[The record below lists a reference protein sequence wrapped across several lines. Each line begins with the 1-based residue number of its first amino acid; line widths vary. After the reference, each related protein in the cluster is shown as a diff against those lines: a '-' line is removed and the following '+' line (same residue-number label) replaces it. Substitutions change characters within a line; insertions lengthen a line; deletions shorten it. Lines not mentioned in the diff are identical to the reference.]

1 MKGRKMNPSSSP
13 AITFMLQYTEPTAR
27 YVDYTNRDEAV
38 QLTNELELEN
48 RMQGMELLTESEIT
62 KIRQDV
68 PELQLNFEDYIGYMN
83 RSYATGKQTEE
94 VTAIFTQDTNHLQ
107 RSKVSELKEKLNQ
120 AYQNGSLLW
129 QGVISFDNQFLAQE
143 GLYDLATRQ
152 VDQQAIKAVVREALP
167 KMIDRENLSDS
178 AFWWANIH
186 LNTDNIHV
194 HFGLS
199 EVESNREQ
207 IFYQPR
213 GRMEYK
219 GNFSQKTIDR
229 LKSEVFHGLLHENT
243 RSNIIRKEQV
253 LVNLKSQL
261 LDQVFRDNQ
270 VRTATEKNFLEQAY
284 NHLPL
289 SKKWRYSSNA
299 RDFAVS
305 KFFLDR
311 YLDSYLKH
319 DGRELYQE
327 FLQETRRFL
336 EVYHNV
342 YSSDENKH
350 YEKLRHIDGRLVRLQ
365 ELSKGYQLEK
375 LLVAR
380 EEDLRERLANKIL
393 ASFRQE
399 APRIQEKERQS
410 NLSSLSQRNQELIL
424 QQYPA
429 ASMVR
434 TVKDWQ
440 KLGYQLKDGEKSLKI
455 IKPVYATYDK
465 YGNGLGEVSFIE
477 EHVYDIGQ
485 MKEDISQKQLGLKD
499 LSVLSTE
506 ELKSLVDAAKK
517 NPAPSPKE
525 VQELGIFRYALR
537 MSRLEERRSQLLT
550 QQKLLSQVDALET
563 DKPFVRFK
571 QRQLQ
576 EELKLVSLQLIP
588 NYKLSPEDRGL
599 KERLSIQ
606 FQDSVS
612 LPVDKA
618 AAKTIQLPIRRLR
631 EEINYVQGIK
641 DEGLLLFTQGK
652 SVSRQEYVKDLETH
666 VTIFQLKNR
675 IHVRNQKMIAG
686 IDEKQVAELKIENAK
701 AFQELKRLYASLSS
715 NTNQNNQLSV
725 TVSKRMEEQKVFKKS
740 NLLQSKGKAQF
751 SPEFLT
757 TLSRSLNSAQRA
769 NRRALMERE
778 REEDQERYGQE
789 QEEKEQIL

>member
-1 MKGRKMNPSSSP
+1 MSKSSSP
-13 AITFMLQYTEPTAR
+13 AVTFMLQYTEPTSR
-27 YVDYTNRDEAV
+27 YVDYMNRDEAV

-94 VTAIFTQDTNHLQ
+94 VTAIFTQDTNHMQ

-143 GLYDLATRQ
+143 GLYDLATGQ

-167 KMIDRENLSDS
+167 KMIAREGLSDS

-207 IFYQPR
+207 IFYRPR

-219 GNFSQKTIDR
+219 GNFSQKTMDR
-229 LKSEVFHGLLHENT
+229 LKSEIFHGLIHENT

-289 SKKWRYSSNA
+289 SKKWRYGSNA

-305 KFFLDR
+305 KFFIDR
-311 YLDSYLKH
+311 YLDSYLKN

-327 FLQETRRFL
+327 FLDETRQFL
-336 EVYHNV
+336 QVYQNV
-342 YSSDENKH
+342 YSADENKS
-350 YEKLRHIDGRLVRLQ
+350 YEKLRQIDGNLVRSQ

-375 LLVAR
+375 LLAAR
-380 EEDLRERLANKIL
+380 EYELREHLANKIL
-393 ASFRQE
+393 VTFRQE
-399 APRIQEKERQS
+399 APRIQEKWAQS
-410 NLSSLSQRNQELIL
+410 NLSTFSQRNQERIWK
-424 QQYPA
+424 QYPA
-429 ASMVR
+429 ARIVR
-434 TVKDWQ
+434 TGKDWE
-440 KLGYQLKDGEKSLKI
+440 KLGYQLKNGEQPLKI
-455 IKPVYATYDK
+455 IKPVYAAYDK
-465 YGNGLGEVSFIE
+465 YGNGLGEASFVE
-477 EHVYDIGQ
+477 EAVYDIGQ
-485 MKEDISQKQLGLKD
+485 MEENIDQKQLGLKD
-499 LSVLSTE
+499 LSVFSRD
-506 ELKSLVDAAKK
+506 ELKALVDAAKK
-517 NPAPSPKE
+517 KPDPSPKE
-525 VQELGIFRYALR
+525 VQELGIFRYALKL
-537 MSRLEERRSQLLT
+537 SSLEERKGQLLA
-550 QQKLLSQVDALET
+550 QQKLLNQVDAL
-563 DKPFVRFK
+563 DMDRPFVIFK
-571 QRQLQ
+571 QQQLQ
-576 EELKLVSLQLIP
+576 EELKLVNLQLIP
-588 NYKLSPEDRGL
+588 NYKLSPEDRAL
-599 KERLSIQ
+599 KERLSAK
-606 FQDSVS
+606 FQDSVTLS
-612 LPVDKA
+612 IDKA
-618 AAKTIQLPIRRLR
+618 EAGVIQLPIRRLR
-631 EEINYVQGIK
+631 EEMNYVQGLK
-641 DEGLLLFTQGK
+641 DEGILLLLQGK
-652 SVSRQEYVKDLETH
+652 SISKKEYLNDLQTH
-666 VTIFQLKNR
+666 ISIFQLKNR
-675 IHVRNQKMIAG
+675 IQVRNRKIEAG
-686 IDEKQVAELKIENAK
+686 IDNRELKIENAK
-701 AFQELKRLYASLSS
+701 AFQELKNLYASLSV
-715 NTNQNNQLSV
+715 NRDQDNQLSAV
-725 TVSKRMEEQKVFKKS
+725 VSKRMEAQKVLKKE

-751 SPEFLT
+751 NLQFLNS
-757 TLSRSLNSAQRA
+757 LSRSLDSAQRA

-778 REEDQERYGQE
+778 RGEDQERYEQD
-789 QEEKEQIL
+789 QEEKEQLL